1 MIVRFVKL
9 ELKSNHVAD
18 FKSFVEIEKKAIIAF
33 DGCSFLEIL
42 QDINNKNL
50 FFSHSHWESE
60 DALNRYRDSAFFRG
74 NWGKVKPWFAVKS
87 EAWSLER

>member
-9 ELKSNHVAD
+9 EIQNQHIAD
-18 FKSFVEIEKKAIIAF
+18 FKILTSGEKEEIMAF
-33 DGCSFLEIL
+33 EGCSFLEIL
-42 QDINNKNL
+42 QDVNNKNL

-60 DALNRYRDSAFFRG
+60 EALNKYRDSAFFRG
-74 NWGKVKPWFAVKS
+74 NWKQVKEWFSAKP

>member
-9 ELKSNHVAD
+9 KLQSQHIAD
-18 FKSFVEIEKKAIIAF
+18 FKKFTEGEKKDIIAF

-50 FFSHSHWESE
+50 FFSYSHWESE
-60 DALNRYRDSAFFRG
+60 EALNRYRDSAFFKG
-74 NWGKVKPWFAVKS
+74 NWKQVKQWFAAKA
-87 EAWSLER
+87 EAWSLQR